1 MICSKCVLGS
11 GSFSRFHVL
20 ELQIP
25 HLIKTRR
32 FPYEGTLSAA
42 LVLVSTCGLPPR
54 PAPLDTVGE
63 RLWGCQP
70 AVLRSLR
77 FYMLP
82 GTDLSQLIRAEKK
95 VVLGA
100 PLVVQWLRSTLPR
113 QGAWGQSPVRE
124 LRFHVLHDAAPKI
137 VF

>member
-1 MICSKCVLGS
+1 MRGLYLQLSCLFPLVGS
-11 GSFSRFHVL
+11 L
-20 ELQIP
+20 PAQ
-25 HLIKTRR
+25 
-32 FPYEGTLSAA
+32 
-42 LVLVSTCGLPPR
+42 LPPR

-137 VF
+137 VFLKKLFED